1 MTFESFRDVLWT
13 LSLLLGWLSVAAL
26 GGAWYAKEKFR
37 ALLKAPLTDEVE
49 RLTHLWEHR
58 VGFLMKAG
66 LSMAVLSVLSLAA
79 WLVTETLW

>member
-1 MTFESFRDVLWT
+1 MTFESFRDLLWT
-13 LSLLLGWLSVAAL
+13 LSLLLGWLSVAVL
-26 GGAWYAKEKFR
+26 GGAWFAKERFR

-66 LSMAVLSVLSLAA
+66 LSTAALSILCLAA
-79 WLVTETLW
+79 WLFIETLP